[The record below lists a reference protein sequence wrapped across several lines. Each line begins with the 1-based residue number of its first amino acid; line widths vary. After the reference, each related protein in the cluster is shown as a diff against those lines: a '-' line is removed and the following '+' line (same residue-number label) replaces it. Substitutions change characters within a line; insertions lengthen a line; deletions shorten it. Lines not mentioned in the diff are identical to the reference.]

1 MSLRLTRFAVAVFAT
16 TACVTGAQAQSSY
29 PCANDLPNPYRLVTN
44 WATTP
49 RGWAAIN
56 AITVDDKNNF
66 WGVDRCEEAG
76 CKSVF
81 EIGPDGKTIRNFGT
95 DLFVEPHQVAVDHDG
110 NVWVADAAAKG
121 AKGLQVTKL
130 SPDGR
135 VLLKLGKPGQGLGSA
150 ALDSFDSATG
160 VAVASNG
167 DIFIAQGHGENPNN
181 SRILKFTKDG
191 KFIKSFATYG
201 AGDGQLRSPHAI
213 AIDSQDRL
221 YAADRSNSRVVVFD
235 KEGKFLAA
243 WKQFGR
249 PSGIAVDKNDML
261 YVIESQSSD
270 NKGAANYNPG
280 CKRGIRVGS
289 VKDGKV
295 TAYIPPPTPAD
306 PKWQPAIGI
315 TVDQNG
321 NIYAASD
328 DQHNVVKWVKN

>member
-1 MSLRLTRFAVAVFAT
+1 MSLRLMRLAVALFTT
-16 TACVTGAQAQSSY
+16 TASVAGAQTQSSY

-49 RGWAAIN
+49 RGWAPIS

-81 EIGPDGKTIRNFGT
+81 EIGPDGKTIRNFGV

-160 VAVASNG
+160 VAVARNG
-167 DIFIAQGHGENPNN
+167 DVFVSQGHGENPNH

-243 WKQFGR
+243 WKQLGR
-249 PSGIAVDKNDML
+249 PSGIAVDRNDML
-261 YVIESQSSD
+261 YVIDSQSSD
-270 NKGAANYNPG
+270 NQGAANYNPG
-280 CKRGIRVGS
+280 CKRGIRGGS
-289 VKDGKV
+289 IKDGKV
-295 TAYIPPPTPAD
+295 QFYIPPPPVRDAKFPPPEGVAAD
-306 PKWQPAIGI
+306 SR
-315 TVDQNG
+315 G
-321 NIYAASD
+321 NIYAGAVQD
-328 DQHNVVKWVKN
+328 MAVYKYVKK

>member
-1 MSLRLTRFAVAVFAT
+1 M
-16 TACVTGAQAQSSY
+16 G
-29 PCANDLPNPYRLVTN
+29 
-44 WATTP
+44 
-49 RGWAAIN
+49 G
-56 AITVDDKNNF
+56 
-66 WGVDRCEEAG
+66 GCEPE
-76 CKSVF
+76 
-81 EIGPDGKTIRNFGT
+81 
-95 DLFVEPHQVAVDHDG
+95 
-110 NVWVADAAAKG
+110 G

-130 SPDGR
+130 ADGR
-135 VLLKLGKPGQGLGSA
+135 VLLKLASRVRDRA
-150 ALDSFDSATG
+150 ARRWIVSIHRPSRGCQQWGHLYCP
-160 VAVASNG
+160 
-167 DIFIAQGHGENPNN
+167 GHGENPNN

-191 KFIKSFATYG
+191 KFIKTFATYG

-213 AIDSQDRL
+213 AIDRQDRL

-261 YVIESQSSD
+261 YVIDSQSSD
-270 NKGAANYNPG
+270 NQGAANYNPG

-295 TAYIPPPTPAD
+295 TAYIPPPPPAD

-328 DQHNVVKWVKN
+328 DQHNVVKWVRN